1 LFEDVIVMSNAKEI
15 KKLMNIN
22 ELFAQIEELEL
33 NLRVYEKRNI
43 EQKQARIESILGCC
57 DDCIP

>member
-1 LFEDVIVMSNAKEI
+1 
-15 KKLMNIN
+15 MNIN